1 MRAPQL
7 DSLEGPVIDRCQQP
21 DPMRPSGAVRE
32 LPIQICLHSLTAKT
46 SGQKQSVVGED
57 HKGRSRKTY
66 RDGRNEASVDRREG
80 LAGVEGGT

>member
-80 LAGVEGGT
+80 LAGVAGGT